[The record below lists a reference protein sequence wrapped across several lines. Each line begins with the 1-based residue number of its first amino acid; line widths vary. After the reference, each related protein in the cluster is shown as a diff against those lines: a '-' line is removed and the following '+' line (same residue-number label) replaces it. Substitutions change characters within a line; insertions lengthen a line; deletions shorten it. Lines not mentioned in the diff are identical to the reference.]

1 MRIFRAGSTKEI
13 RLNLVIGFYT
23 GGLEKIGEQANS
35 DGLVVAIYVVE
46 TLPRWKKA
54 LLRFKLD
61 VLGGLELDGHF
72 VPRKIKI

>member
-1 MRIFRAGSTKEI
+1 MCLFGTGSTKEI
-13 RLNLVIGFYT
+13 RLNLVIEFFT

-35 DGLVVAIYVVE
+35 DGSVVAIYVVE

-54 LLRFKLD
+54 LYRFKFA

-72 VPRKIKI
+72 VPRKINI